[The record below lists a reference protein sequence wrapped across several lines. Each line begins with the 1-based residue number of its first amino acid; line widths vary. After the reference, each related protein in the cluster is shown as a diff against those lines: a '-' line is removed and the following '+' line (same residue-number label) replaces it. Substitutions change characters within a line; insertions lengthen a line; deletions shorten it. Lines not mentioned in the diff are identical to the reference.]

1 MASGSAKQKVVQSIK
16 DVTNI
21 LVTVNNSPSVDE
33 LSAALGLT
41 IFLNKLGKH
50 ATAVFSGDVPPAI
63 TFLKPDE
70 TFEQTADSLRD
81 FIIALDK
88 EKADHLR
95 YKVVDDA
102 VKIFITPYRTTISE
116 KDLDF
121 SQGDYN
127 VELVLALNVESS
139 DRIDTA
145 LTAHGKILHDAT
157 VLTMTAGT
165 VKSGL
170 GSVDWHESGVSGVS
184 EMAVELIDDL
194 KTPKVTLDEQMAT
207 ALLTG
212 IVAATERFSNVM
224 TSPKVMTAAAELMAA
239 GANQQLIVSKITESV
254 QEEPESDNVK
264 EDDDKEKPSQEAEAK
279 PPKES
284 DGAAGSLSI
293 SHEKK
298 GDVDDVAKQTAKE
311 QQEASV
317 RVAQEKLARL
327 EPVTPVN
334 EVANIATPSPSL
346 AQQVAPSESGTP
358 SLGGTLSAT
367 TVQAA
372 EDKAK
377 EARADQNRTILRH
390 RSHVGSEQPSFGDN
404 PLNAAMGPSDEP
416 ASIDPFAKPPVAPL
430 AAAPANDSIMTA
442 LANDTN
448 QLAASLPSAST
459 AVDEKQ
465 SALAAVDAALAVSE
479 PSPALTPAPQPST
492 PTSSALPPVE
502 TAGMPTAPT
511 MADIEANLTQPSLPP
526 LPDFSTLPPL
536 PPAPTG
542 VNPSDLPPLP
552 SLGNASPT
560 QSPQAFDPS
569 QFHIPGQNS

>member
-212 IVAATERFSNVM
+212 IVAATERFSNVT

-254 QEEPESDNVK
+254 QEEPELDN
-264 EDDDKEKPSQEAEAK
+264 DREKSSQEAEAK

-298 GDVDDVAKQTAKE
+298 GSVDDVAKQTIKE
-311 QQEASV
+311 QQEASA

-327 EPVTPVN
+327 EPVTPVD
-334 EVANIATPSPSL
+334 EVANTATPSPLL
-346 AQQVAPSESGTP
+346 AQQIAPSESSTP

-372 EDKAK
+372 EDKVK
-377 EARADQNRTILRH
+377 EARADQNRTILKH
-390 RSHVGSEQPSFGDN
+390 RSHVGSEQPSFGDT
-404 PLNAAMGPSDEP
+404 PLNAAMGPSNEP

-448 QLAASLPSAST
+448 QLAASLPPAST
-459 AVDEKQ
+459 EVDEKQ

-479 PSPALTPAPQPST
+479 PSPVLTPDLQPLT
-492 PTSSALPPVE
+492 PTSATLPPVE
-502 TAGMPTAPT
+502 ATGMPTAPT

-560 QSPQAFDPS
+560 QPPQAFDPS